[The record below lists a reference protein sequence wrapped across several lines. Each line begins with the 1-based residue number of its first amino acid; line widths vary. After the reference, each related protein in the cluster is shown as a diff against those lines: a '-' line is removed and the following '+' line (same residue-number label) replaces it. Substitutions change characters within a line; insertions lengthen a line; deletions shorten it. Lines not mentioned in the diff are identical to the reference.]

1 MPQRLAEFPLCVH
14 IDDLR
19 RSRQPWFRCLVNC
32 VVGRGE
38 DLDGAWCASH
48 CWRRELLS
56 AWNGGGTLFV
66 RTAMWKL
73 FLDVE
78 GETFRMEANAIGL
91 LSNGF
96 IAVENRLIK
105 ETIW

>member
-1 MPQRLAEFPLCVH
+1 M
-14 IDDLR
+14 II
-19 RSRQPWFRCLVNC
+19 WN
-32 VVGRGE
+32 VG
-38 DLDGAWCASH
+38 GA
-48 CWRRELLS
+48 
-56 AWNGGGTLFV
+56 LFV
-66 RTAMWKL
+66 GTAISKL

>member
-1 MPQRLAEFPLCVH
+1 M
-14 IDDLR
+14 
-19 RSRQPWFRCLVNC
+19 ST
-32 VVGRGE
+32 
-38 DLDGAWCASH
+38 
-48 CWRRELLS
+48 
-56 AWNGGGTLFV
+56 WNVGGTLFV
-66 RTAMWKL
+66 GTAIWKL

-96 IAVENRLIK
+96 IAFENRLIK